1 MAYEDQQPE
10 FPVGDN
16 SKKSSRFLPRY
27 FRTSTN
33 EKLTSSTIDQ
43 LFSSG
48 AVEKINAFVGRRNAK
63 ANANNSTYLTEINSL
78 RSNSL
83 SKRTRPFSIA
93 LAVSAALDRSEE
105 ITFAC
110 RGRYSSSFINID
122 LSDKSAAISAQPTMH
137 LA

>member
-48 AVEKINAFVGRRNAK
+48 AVEK
-63 ANANNSTYLTEINSL
+63 
-78 RSNSL
+78 
-83 SKRTRPFSIA
+83 
-93 LAVSAALDRSEE
+93 SAAHR
-105 ITFAC
+105 A
-110 RGRYSSSFINID
+110 N
-122 LSDKSAAISAQPTMH
+122 LSTRFVQPSP
-137 LA
+137 LPLQV